1 MYFTRY
7 EMYKK
12 IFSALDLPLR
22 GNILGVSGLKFWRGS
37 KHYTPP
43 FPLIADDAVVTE
55 AHYPD
60 VRMEALPYA
69 DNMFDVVIADQVIEH
84 IEGDVQKAI
93 EETRRVLKIGG
104 IAIIAT
110 VFIQPIHW
118 GPKDMWR
125 FSPDA
130 LRYLCRSFSEVIQ
143 CEGWG
148 NRWAHAIF
156 FLYPK
161 SRTWQ
166 IPERKWSIRHLL
178 ATMNDDRYPQVT
190 WIIARK

>member
-7 EMYKK
+7 QMYKR
-12 IFSALDLPLR
+12 IWSALDVPLR
-22 GNILGVSGLKFWRGS
+22 GNILGISGLKFWRGS
-37 KHYTPP
+37 KNYTPP
-43 FPLIADDAVVTE
+43 FQVIADDADITE
-55 AHYPD
+55 AGYPD
-60 VRMEALPYA
+60 VRMEALPYP
-69 DNMFDVVIADQVIEH
+69 NNIFDYVIADQVIEH
-84 IEGDVQKAI
+84 IEGDVQRAI
-93 EETRRVLKIGG
+93 NEALRVLKKGG

-110 VFIQPIHW
+110 VFIQPIHY

-130 LRYLCRSFSEVIQ
+130 LRYLCRDFSEIIQ

-148 NRWAHAIF
+148 NRWAHVLF

-166 IPERKWSIRHLL
+166 IPERKWSMKHLL
-178 ATMNDDRYPQVT
+178 ATMNDDQYPLTT
-190 WIIARK
+190 WIIAKK

>member
-7 EMYKK
+7 QMYKR
-12 IFSALDLPLR
+12 IFSALDMPMR

-37 KHYTPP
+37 KNYTPP
-43 FPLIADDAVVTE
+43 FQVIADDADVAE
-55 AHYPD
+55 AGYPD
-60 VRMEALPYA
+60 VRMEALPYP
-69 DNMFDVVIADQVIEH
+69 DNTFDYVIADQVIEH

-93 EETRRVLKIGG
+93 DEARRVLKIGG

-125 FSPDA
+125 FSLDA
-130 LRYLCRSFSEVIQ
+130 LRYLCRDFSDIIQ

-148 NRWAHAIF
+148 NRWAHALF

-161 SRTWQ
+161 SRAWQ
-166 IPERKWSIRHLL
+166 IPERKWSIRRLL
-178 ATMNDDRYPQVT
+178 ATTNDACYPLTT
-190 WIIARK
+190 WIIAKK